1 MPAISSRLLILISS
15 IFLLALMNNCGTTN
29 GTAVESDRGEVLVDS
44 PTVDRTDIVPGT
56 FAGGKSQ
63 LSFRYP
69 EDCYNSGIEGPIE
82 ISFDLQDTGELTN
95 ARVTRGIGGG
105 CDEAALEAIRNS
117 AFNPAMD
124 LEGNPIPS
132 RHTIQIIYR
141 L

>member
-1 MPAISSRLLILISS
+1 MSVITSRCLLFFSVFIL
-15 IFLLALMNNCGTTN
+15 FTLMNNCAATEGTV
-29 GTAVESDRGEVLVDS
+29 VESNRGEVLVGS
-44 PTVDRTDIVPGT
+44 PAVDRTDIVPGT

-63 LSFRYP
+63 LTFRYP
-69 EDCYNSGIEGPIE
+69 EDCYNMGIEGAIE

-117 AFNPAMD
+117 EFSPAMD
-124 LEGNPIPS
+124 LNGNPIPS
-132 RHTIQIIYR
+132 RHTVQIIYR

>member
-1 MPAISSRLLILISS
+1 MSAISSRLLLLLSAF
-15 IFLLALMNNCGTTN
+15 FLLTLMNNCGTTE
-29 GTAVESDRGEVLVDS
+29 GTTVESNRGEVLVSS
-44 PTVDRTDIVPGT
+44 PSVDRTDIVPGT

-69 EDCYNSGIEGPIE
+69 EDCYNMGIEGPIE
-82 ISFDLQDTGELTN
+82 ITFDLQDTGELTN
-95 ARVTRGIGGG
+95 ASVARGIGGG

-117 AFNPAMD
+117 EFNPAMD
-124 LEGNPIPS
+124 LNGEPIPS